1 MTPTVISPANPALP
15 SDVTRPCM
23 FPMTST
29 GTNTTFGP
37 NRTCSTIASPNSDK
51 ATLDRPPIQDLIVET
66 TFSPAIGKLPP
77 LVGLSYLTLIGE
89 SADQLGIGKILQ
101 VWNTFPFFYL
111 SINYICT
118 KRILINLIM
127 FNVWKQS
134 K

>member
-1 MTPTVISPANPALP
+1 MTPTVISPANPELP

-37 NRTCSTIASPNSDK
+37 NRTCSTIASPNRDT
-51 ATLDRPPIQDLIVET
+51 ATAEMPPIQDLIVEI

-89 SADQLGIGKILQ
+89 FADHLGIG
-101 VWNTFPFFYL
+101 
-111 SINYICT
+111 
-118 KRILINLIM
+118 
-127 FNVWKQS
+127 
-134 K
+134 